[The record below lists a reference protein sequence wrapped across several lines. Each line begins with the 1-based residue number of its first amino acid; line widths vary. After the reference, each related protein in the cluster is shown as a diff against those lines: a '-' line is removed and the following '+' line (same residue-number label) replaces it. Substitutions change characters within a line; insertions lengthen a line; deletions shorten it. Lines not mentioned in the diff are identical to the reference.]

1 MESVNEDEADDHKIL
16 FFYYRGYGFDRESQK
31 IAQTIDGEFN
41 I

>member
-1 MESVNEDEADDHKIL
+1 MESIHDEDEADHKIL